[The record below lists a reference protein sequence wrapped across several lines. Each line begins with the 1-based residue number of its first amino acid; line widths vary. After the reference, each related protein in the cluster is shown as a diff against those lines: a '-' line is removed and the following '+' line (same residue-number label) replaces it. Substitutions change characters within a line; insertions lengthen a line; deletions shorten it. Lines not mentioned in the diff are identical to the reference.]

1 MDNKNKKNK
10 KFVFVTLDENNNIVE
25 DNSILEKHKID
36 EEDSLSFKEIHDK
49 DLATTSLKDLV
60 DASLQ
65 KPRRVLSPDEL
76 DKTEEYRQR
85 KMYVSFETR
94 IALRIIAIILLLGCS
109 SYFIMQAVSFGKK
122 DVITYNEITEAN
134 YKVCQRDYT
143 HYYDSN
149 CQEEGLKYSQG
160 TANFINV
167 LFKYNLDYSKKV
179 PYDIAYHIVAVTKIF
194 DKENNTKV
202 LFKNEDVLVE
212 RTSLSD
218 ISNRIFFDNDL
229 NLDYNHYNEIVK
241 NNIAKYGSDSEA
253 DLEVALYLD
262 TDDSAT
268 NVASITIPLNEKD
281 FTIRKSA
288 LSNLNQS
295 IELDNNTW
303 NNYNSMCAVIATTLI
318 IFALT
323 ILYRTTSLVM
333 RVTNN
338 KSTYEKMLGKI
349 LNDHDKDIV
358 TAKDGYIIDS
368 NKKIIKVADFKELLD
383 ARHLLDKPII
393 YSKINSIKSEFVVED
408 ESKAFK
414 YVLKDSDL

>member
-1 MDNKNKKNK
+1 MDNKNKKEK
-10 KFVFVTLDENNNIVE
+10 KFVFAALEENKADEK
-25 DNSILEKHKID
+25 DKD
-36 EEDSLSFKEIHDK
+36 LSFKEIHEK

-65 KPRRVLSPDEL
+65 KPRRVLSPAEL
-76 DKTEEYRQR
+76 DKTEEFKQH

-109 SYFIMQAVSFGKK
+109 CYFVLEAINFGRK
-122 DVITYNEITEAN
+122 DIVTYNEITEAN

-149 CQEEGLKYSQG
+149 CLEEGLQYSQG
-160 TANFINV
+160 NANFINV
-167 LFKYNLDYSKKV
+167 LFKYNLDYSQKV

-194 DKENNTKV
+194 DRENNTKV

-212 RTSLSD
+212 RTSISD
-218 ISNRIFFDNDL
+218 ISDRIFFDNDI
-229 NLDYNHYNEIVK
+229 NLDYNHYNSIVQ

-253 DLEVALYLD
+253 NLEVSLYLD
-262 TDDSAT
+262 TDDDTT
-268 NVASITIPLNEKD
+268 NVASVTIPLNEKD
-281 FTIRKSA
+281 FSIRKSA

-295 IELDNNTW
+295 IELDNNKW
-303 NNYNSMCAVIATTLI
+303 NNYNSICAVIATTLI
-318 IFALT
+318 IIALT

-333 RVTNN
+333 KVTNN
-338 KSTYEKMLGKI
+338 KSAYEKLLNKI
-349 LNDHDKDIV
+349 LTDHDKDIV
-358 TAKDGYIIDS
+358 NAKDGYIVDS
-368 NKKIIKVADFKELLD
+368 SKKIIKVADFKELLD

-393 YSKINSIKSEFVVED
+393 YSKVNSVKSEFVVED

>member
-1 MDNKNKKNK
+1 MDNKNKKEK
-10 KFVFVTLDENNNIVE
+10 KFVFAALEENKADEK
-25 DNSILEKHKID
+25 DKD
-36 EEDSLSFKEIHDK
+36 LSFKEIHEK

-65 KPRRVLSPDEL
+65 KPRRVLSPAEL
-76 DKTEEYRQR
+76 DKTEEFKQH

-109 SYFIMQAVSFGKK
+109 CYFVLEAINFGRK
-122 DVITYNEITEAN
+122 DIVTYNEITEAN

-149 CQEEGLKYSQG
+149 CLEEGLQYSQG
-160 TANFINV
+160 NANFINV
-167 LFKYNLDYSKKV
+167 LFKYNLDYSQKV

-194 DKENNTKV
+194 DRENNTKV

-212 RTSLSD
+212 RTSISD
-218 ISNRIFFDNDL
+218 ISDRIFFDNDI
-229 NLDYNHYNEIVK
+229 NLDYNHYNSIVQ

-253 DLEVALYLD
+253 NLEVSLYLD
-262 TDDSAT
+262 TDDDTTT
-268 NVASITIPLNEKD
+268 NVASVTIPLNEKD
-281 FTIRKSA
+281 FSIRKSA

-295 IELDNNTW
+295 IELDNNKW
-303 NNYNSMCAVIATTLI
+303 NNYNSICAVIATTLI
-318 IFALT
+318 IIALT

-333 RVTNN
+333 KVTNN
-338 KSTYEKMLGKI
+338 KSAYEKLLNKI
-349 LNDHDKDIV
+349 LTDHDKDIV
-358 TAKDGYIIDS
+358 NAKDGYIVDS
-368 NKKIIKVADFKELLD
+368 SKKIIKVADFKELLD

-393 YSKINSIKSEFVVED
+393 YSKVNSVKSEFVVED

>member
-1 MDNKNKKNK
+1 MDNKNKKEK
-10 KFVFVTLDENNNIVE
+10 KFVFAALEENKADEKDKN
-25 DNSILEKHKID
+25 
-36 EEDSLSFKEIHDK
+36 LSFKEIHEK

-65 KPRRVLSPDEL
+65 KPRRVLSPAEL
-76 DKTEEYRQR
+76 DKTEEFKQH

-109 SYFIMQAVSFGKK
+109 CYFVLEAINFGRK
-122 DVITYNEITEAN
+122 DIVTYNEITEAN

-149 CQEEGLKYSQG
+149 CLEEGLQYSQG
-160 TANFINV
+160 NANFINV
-167 LFKYNLDYSKKV
+167 LFKYNLDYSQKV

-194 DKENNTKV
+194 DRENNTKV

-212 RTSLSD
+212 RTSISD
-218 ISNRIFFDNDL
+218 ISDRIFFDNDI
-229 NLDYNHYNEIVK
+229 NLDYNHYNSIVQ

-253 DLEVALYLD
+253 NLEVSLYLD
-262 TDDSAT
+262 TDDDTT
-268 NVASITIPLNEKD
+268 NVASVTIPLNEKD
-281 FTIRKSA
+281 FSIRKSA

-295 IELDNNTW
+295 IELDNNKW
-303 NNYNSMCAVIATTLI
+303 NNYNSICAVIATTLI
-318 IFALT
+318 IIALT

-333 RVTNN
+333 KVTNN
-338 KSTYEKMLGKI
+338 KSAYEKLLNKI
-349 LNDHDKDIV
+349 LTDHDKDIV
-358 TAKDGYIIDS
+358 NAKDGYIVDS
-368 NKKIIKVADFKELLD
+368 SKKIIKVADFKELLD

-393 YSKINSIKSEFVVED
+393 YSKVNSVKSEFVVED

>member
-1 MDNKNKKNK
+1 MDNKNKKEK
-10 KFVFVTLDENNNIVE
+10 KFVFAELEGNKADEKDKN
-25 DNSILEKHKID
+25 
-36 EEDSLSFKEIHDK
+36 LSFKEIHEK

-65 KPRRVLSPDEL
+65 KPRRVLSPAEL
-76 DKTEEYRQR
+76 DKTEEFKQH

-109 SYFIMQAVSFGKK
+109 CYFVLEAINFGRK
-122 DVITYNEITEAN
+122 DIVTYNEITEAN

-149 CQEEGLKYSQG
+149 CLEEGLEYSQG
-160 TANFINV
+160 NANFINV
-167 LFKYNLDYSKKV
+167 LFKYNLDYSQKV

-194 DKENNTKV
+194 DRENNTKV

-212 RTSLSD
+212 RTSISD
-218 ISNRIFFDNDL
+218 ISDRIFFDNDI
-229 NLDYNHYNEIVK
+229 NLDYNHYNSIVQ

-253 DLEVALYLD
+253 NLEVSLYLD
-262 TDDSAT
+262 TDDDTT
-268 NVASITIPLNEKD
+268 NVASVTIPLNEKD
-281 FTIRKSA
+281 FSIRKSA

-295 IELDNNTW
+295 IELDNNKW
-303 NNYNSMCAVIATTLI
+303 NNYNSICAVIATTLI
-318 IFALT
+318 IIALT

-333 RVTNN
+333 KVTNN
-338 KSTYEKMLGKI
+338 KSAYEKLLNKI
-349 LNDHDKDIV
+349 LTDHDKDIV
-358 TAKDGYIIDS
+358 NAKDGYIVDS
-368 NKKIIKVADFKELLD
+368 SKKIIKVADFKELLD

-393 YSKINSIKSEFVVED
+393 YSKINSVKSEFVVED

>member
-1 MDNKNKKNK
+1 MDNKNKKEK
-10 KFVFVTLDENNNIVE
+10 KFVFAALEENKADEKDKN
-25 DNSILEKHKID
+25 
-36 EEDSLSFKEIHDK
+36 LSFKEIHEK

-65 KPRRVLSPDEL
+65 KPRRVLSPAEL
-76 DKTEEYRQR
+76 DKTEEFKQH

-109 SYFIMQAVSFGKK
+109 CYFVLEAINFGRK
-122 DVITYNEITEAN
+122 DIVTYNEITEAN

-149 CQEEGLKYSQG
+149 CLEEGLEYSQG
-160 TANFINV
+160 NANFINV
-167 LFKYNLDYSKKV
+167 LFKYNLDYSQKV

-194 DKENNTKV
+194 DRENNTKV

-212 RTSLSD
+212 RTSISD
-218 ISNRIFFDNDL
+218 ISDRIFFDNDI
-229 NLDYNHYNEIVK
+229 NLDYNHYNSIVQ

-253 DLEVALYLD
+253 NLEVSLYLD
-262 TDDSAT
+262 TDDDTT
-268 NVASITIPLNEKD
+268 NVASVTIPLNEKD
-281 FTIRKSA
+281 FSIRKSA

-295 IELDNNTW
+295 IELDNNKW
-303 NNYNSMCAVIATTLI
+303 NNYNSICAVIATTLI
-318 IFALT
+318 IIALT

-333 RVTNN
+333 KVTNN
-338 KSTYEKMLGKI
+338 KSAYEKLLNKI
-349 LNDHDKDIV
+349 LTDHDKDIV
-358 TAKDGYIIDS
+358 NAKDGYIVDS
-368 NKKIIKVADFKELLD
+368 SKKIIKVADFKELLD

-393 YSKINSIKSEFVVED
+393 YSKVNSVKSEFVVED